1 MPDLK
6 MLEKA
11 DIFVPFAK
19 SEKLAD
25 GTVMVYGKV
34 TDATVD
40 LDGQI
45 ADPVWSKAALAEWF
59 ERAANIREM
68 HQPSAVGKGIELGY
82 TEADTSLG
90 NHPAK

>member
-25 GTVMVYGKV
+25 GTVMVYEIG
-34 TDATVD
+34 
-40 LDGQI
+40 
-45 ADPVWSKAALAEWF
+45 
-59 ERAANIREM
+59 RA
-68 HQPSAVGKGIELGY
+68 HV
-82 TEADTSLG
+82 
-90 NHPAK
+90 